1 MNKIV
6 EIFKQKWIGKTI
18 MTILLIVILIV
29 AFIGINI
36 WVQSMNFTPID
47 VTKEKLYTLSDES
60 KNQIKNITQK
70 VDMYFF
76 GYEDDNVYVQLAKQ
90 YNSINENINVE
101 TVKIT
106 ERPDLAEK
114 YGIDSDEAYGIVVQ
128 SPDRYKVLTESDFV
142 TYDSNT
148 YETIDISEQKMTNAI
163 LDTTMADKPKVYFL
177 TGHEEYQLDTEMT
190 TLGVYLAN
198 EVNEINTLDLL
209 SSEMPEDIDC
219 LVIPSPNTDF
229 SDVEVQKI
237 TDYINNGGNILW
249 LNDAKVTDTDLPN
262 VQKILDL
269 YGVKIE
275 KGIVLEQDSSKMILE
290 NPEFVKPD
298 INYHEITK
306 DIYNASGIL
315 MIDTG
320 KIQIAESEKLEEL
333 NVTSN
338 VLLQTSETSF
348 LRTDFN
354 NNSLTKSDSDTEG
367 SVTVGVEMQKKIND
381 EKTSKLVLY
390 ANGIFATDIL
400 IPISTQSQKIAVTFY
415 NNKDLILNTVAYLTN
430 REDAIRIRKD
440 IGTVTYTP
448 TEQED
453 TIVRVIIFTVPFI
466 IVIIGIVVWQI
477 RRRKK

>member
-18 MTILLIVILIV
+18 MTILLIAILIV

-249 LNDAKVTDTDLPN
+249 LNDAKVTDTDLP
-262 VQKILDL
+262 
-269 YGVKIE
+269 
-275 KGIVLEQDSSKMILE
+275 
-290 NPEFVKPD
+290 
-298 INYHEITK
+298 K
-306 DIYNASGIL
+306 D
-315 MIDTG
+315 
-320 KIQIAESEKLEEL
+320 
-333 NVTSN
+333 
-338 VLLQTSETSF
+338 
-348 LRTDFN
+348 R
-354 NNSLTKSDSDTEG
+354 KS
-367 SVTVGVEMQKKIND
+367 
-381 EKTSKLVLY
+381 
-390 ANGIFATDIL
+390 
-400 IPISTQSQKIAVTFY
+400 
-415 NNKDLILNTVAYLTN
+415 
-430 REDAIRIRKD
+430 
-440 IGTVTYTP
+440 
-448 TEQED
+448 
-453 TIVRVIIFTVPFI
+453 
-466 IVIIGIVVWQI
+466 VV
-477 RRRKK
+477 

>member
-1 MNKIV
+1 M
-6 EIFKQKWIGKTI
+6 
-18 MTILLIVILIV
+18 
-29 AFIGINI
+29 
-36 WVQSMNFTPID
+36 
-47 VTKEKLYTLSDES
+47 
-60 KNQIKNITQK
+60 
-70 VDMYFF
+70 
-76 GYEDDNVYVQLAKQ
+76 
-90 YNSINENINVE
+90 
-101 TVKIT
+101 
-106 ERPDLAEK
+106 
-114 YGIDSDEAYGIVVQ
+114 
-128 SPDRYKVLTESDFV
+128 
-142 TYDSNT
+142 
-148 YETIDISEQKMTNAI
+148 
-163 LDTTMADKPKVYFL
+163 
-177 TGHEEYQLDTEMT
+177 
-190 TLGVYLAN
+190 
-198 EVNEINTLDLL
+198 
-209 SSEMPEDIDC
+209 
-219 LVIPSPNTDF
+219 
-229 SDVEVQKI
+229 
-237 TDYINNGGNILW
+237 
-249 LNDAKVTDTDLPN
+249 
-262 VQKILDL
+262 DL